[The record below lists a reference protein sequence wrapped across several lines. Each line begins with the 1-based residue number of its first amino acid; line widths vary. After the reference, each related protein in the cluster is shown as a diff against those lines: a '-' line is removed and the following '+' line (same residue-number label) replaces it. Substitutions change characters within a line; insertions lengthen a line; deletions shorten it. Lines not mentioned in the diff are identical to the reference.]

1 MKGTIIETKNLCKS
15 FITGKTS
22 NHVLKNIDLSIYKG
36 DFTII
41 MGSSGSGKSTLLYAL
56 STMDQPT
63 SGTVEL
69 LGEDVTNLS
78 EAKTAEIR
86 RSKISFIFQS
96 MNLLMD
102 MTVFENIAYCGYGLA
117 NKDEV
122 NSKTQSLI
130 NRLGLAGMEK
140 KYPSELSGGMQQR
153 VAIARAIV
161 KNPNIVIA
169 THATPTGIMSF
180 YKEKH
185 PEIFLGVVVTDFTVH
200 KWWICPN
207 VDTYF
212 VADERLVTKFPA
224 NNVVKAFGI
233 PIRKAFSVD
242 NAEELRTNFS
252 WQKEEKVCLIM
263 GGGDGLLPMEEII
276 SSLNKYMLENLRIVC
291 VCGKNEKLKK
301 QLELKFGNQGNV
313 EVVGFTDKA
322 PDYMKAADIVVTK
335 AGGLTS
341 SEVLACGLE
350 FLIYKPLP
358 GQEQNNASF
367 LERNYGAC
375 VYQNIADLTAKIG
388 ELCKNSEMNP
398 RLKYHGKDST
408 KRICEYVLD
417 TARQKS

>member
-1 MKGTIIETKNLCKS
+1 MDKKKLKVLLLSAPIGSGHRMAAEAIKEELADYNNVEVVHGNVFSFFPKVLGDTFLAVYLWILKVCPCLYQMTYAWGNKQSGSLWLRNLINKA
-15 FITGKTS
+15 
-22 NHVLKNIDLSIYKG
+22 LMYL
-36 DFTII
+36 
-41 MGSSGSGKSTLLYAL
+41 GSSYL
-56 STMDQPT
+56 Q
-63 SGTVEL
+63 
-69 LGEDVTNLS
+69 
-78 EAKTAEIR
+78 
-86 RSKISFIFQS
+86 KI
-96 MNLLMD
+96 
-102 MTVFENIAYCGYGLA
+102 
-117 NKDEV
+117 
-122 NSKTQSLI
+122 
-130 NRLGLAGMEK
+130 
-140 KYPSELSGGMQQR
+140 
-153 VAIARAIV
+153 
-161 KNPNIVIA
+161 NPDIVIA

-224 NNVVKAFGI
+224 NDVVKAFGI

-263 GGGDGLLPMEEII
+263 GGGDGLLPMEGII

-291 VCGKNEKLKK
+291 VCGKNENLKK
-301 QLELKFGNQGNV
+301 QLELKFGNQENV

-388 ELCKNSEMNP
+388 ELCKISEMNP